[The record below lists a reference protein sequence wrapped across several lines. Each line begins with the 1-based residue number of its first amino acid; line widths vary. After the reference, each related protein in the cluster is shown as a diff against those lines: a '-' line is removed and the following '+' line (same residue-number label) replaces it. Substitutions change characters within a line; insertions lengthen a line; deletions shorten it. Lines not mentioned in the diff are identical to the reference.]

1 MSANPQLSYAE
12 YQLLLRHDLMSFIE
26 RSFYELN
33 PQTSLFKSPHIEV
46 MASRLEACRQGKIRR
61 LIVNQPPRSL
71 KSQAVSVVF
80 VASLLGHDPS
90 MQIIC
95 ASYGQD
101 LADKHGRDCMRRW
114 LHACIRRFFAV
125 EDCIDDRL

>member
-1 MSANPQLSYAE
+1 MRAILQNVDPSERGDNERNPQLSYAE

-71 KSQAVSVVF
+71 KSHAVSVAF
-80 VASLLGHDPS
+80 VACCSVTIRPS
-90 MQIIC
+90 RLFVPATARIWQINMPGIV
-95 ASYGQD
+95 
-101 LADKHGRDCMRRW
+101 GR
-114 LHACIRRFFAV
+114 L
-125 EDCIDDRL
+125 